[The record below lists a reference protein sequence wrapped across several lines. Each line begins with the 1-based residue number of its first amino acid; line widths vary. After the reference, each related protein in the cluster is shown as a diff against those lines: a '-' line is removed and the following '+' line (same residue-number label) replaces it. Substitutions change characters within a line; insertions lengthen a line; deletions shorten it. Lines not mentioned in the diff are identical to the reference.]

1 MNIEEDLRVL
11 NYRLALVY
19 DEISM
24 LSVVHDSVYTRLGK
38 IVAEIKQKEKLLFE
52 QNENLIQ

>member
-24 LSVVHDSVYTRLGK
+24 LSVVHDSVYARLGK